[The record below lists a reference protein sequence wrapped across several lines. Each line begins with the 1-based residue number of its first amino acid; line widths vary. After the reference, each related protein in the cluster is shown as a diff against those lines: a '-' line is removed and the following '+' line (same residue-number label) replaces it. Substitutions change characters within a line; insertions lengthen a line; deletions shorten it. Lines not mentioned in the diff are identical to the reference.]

1 MWRLGQFE
9 KRTELDFTPVVLG
22 VTILCHIL
30 NAIDSEALLPL
41 IGRFMRVLLTSHGS
55 TGDIYPVIRL
65 GRALVEAGHRVRFAT
80 VSLFR
85 EEIEAAGIE
94 FVYLPPDWD
103 QSGFAEAMRDLTK
116 AKNPLDLMRIIYTES
131 LPFLDEILDT
141 LQYELT
147 QADVFVTSYVFANLC
162 VLARQARVP
171 CAVTT
176 FAHNVVPSVC
186 YPPEGLPRLAAPAFF
201 RRYWNTL
208 LWKITDRVLCWQIN
222 RVVGEA
228 MARHGMGRPES
239 FVLEPADLALVTVSA
254 RLCQPKRLWDD
265 RFQFTG
271 YLRWQSPEDPTLTAK
286 LEAFC
291 QGERVPILTFG
302 SVTFDEA
309 RKIMT
314 RFMRNWPAGK
324 KIIIQSG
331 WAGLTIE
338 RPHAAMLRVER
349 VSHDQLFQYA
359 SMVIH
364 HGGAGT
370 TASVL
375 HAGVPNIIIPHIGDQ
390 WFFAAE
396 VKRLGVGLEVK
407 RKKWPEDLPK
417 AVRSVEKSQKMQ
429 ARAKE
434 VSAQLAR
441 ENGPAAAVAA
451 LEHLVS
457 GSVAK

>member
-1 MWRLGQFE
+1 
-9 KRTELDFTPVVLG
+9 
-22 VTILCHIL
+22 
-30 NAIDSEALLPL
+30 
-41 IGRFMRVLLTSHGS
+41 MRVLLTSHGS

-65 GRALVEAGHRVRFAT
+65 GRALVEAGHQVRFAT

-85 EEIEAAGIE
+85 EEIESAGIE

-116 AKNPLDLMRIIYTES
+116 AKNPLDLMRIIYSES

-141 LQYELT
+141 LEREMKE
-147 QADVFVTSYVFANLC
+147 ADIFVTSYVFANLC
-162 VLARQARVP
+162 ALARKAKVP

-176 FAHNVVPSVC
+176 FAHNVVPSQS
-186 YPPEGLPRLAAPAFF
+186 YPPEGLPRLLVAPAFL
-201 RRYWNTL
+201 RRRWNTW

-222 RVVGEA
+222 CVVGEVMEKHA
-228 MARHGMGRPES
+228 MGRSKS
-239 FVLEPADLALVTVSA
+239 FVLEPADLALVTVSSD
-254 RLCQPKRLWDD
+254 LCQPKHLWSE
-265 RFQFTG
+265 RFKFTG
-271 YLRWQSPEDPTLTAK
+271 YLRWQSPEQPDLEAK
-286 LEAFC
+286 LKAFC

-314 RFMRNWPAGK
+314 RFMRNWPTDK

-338 RPHAAMLRVER
+338 RPHSAMLRVDR
-349 VSHDQLFQYA
+349 VSHDQLFQHA

-375 HAGVPNIIIPHIGDQ
+375 HAGVPNVIIPHIGDQ
-390 WFFAAE
+390 WFFASE

-407 RKKWPEDLPK
+407 RKRWPEDLPK
-417 AVRSVEKSQKMQ
+417 AVRTIERSKKMQ

-434 VSAQLAR
+434 VAAKLAQEDGAH
-441 ENGPAAAVAA
+441 AAVQA
-451 LEHLVS
+451 LEALRGVS
-457 GSVAK
+457 ARRTPNQA

>member
-1 MWRLGQFE
+1 M
-9 KRTELDFTPVVLG
+9 K
-22 VTILCHIL
+22 
-30 NAIDSEALLPL
+30 
-41 IGRFMRVLLTSHGS
+41 VLLTSHGS

-65 GRALVEAGHRVRFAT
+65 GRALVEAGHAVRFAT

-85 EEIEAAGIE
+85 QEIEAAGIE

-116 AKNPLDLMRIIYTES
+116 ARNPLDLIRIIYSES

-141 LQYELT
+141 LQREIAE
-147 QADVFVTSYVFANLC
+147 ADVFVTSYVFANLC
-162 VLARQARVP
+162 TLARQAQVP

-176 FAHNVVPSVC
+176 FAHNVVPSQS
-186 YPPEGLPRLAAPAFF
+186 YPPEGLPRLLAAPAFV
-201 RRYWNTL
+201 RRRWNRM
-208 LWKITDRVLCWQIN
+208 LWKLTDRVLCWQIN
-222 RVVGEA
+222 RVVGET
-228 MARHGMGRPES
+228 MGRHGMERAES
-239 FVLEPADLALVTVSA
+239 FALEPADLALVTVSPK
-254 RLCQPKRLWDD
+254 LCQPKHLWSE

-271 YLRWQSPEDPTLTAK
+271 YLRWQSPEDPALSATLD
-286 LEAFC
+286 AFC
-291 QGERVPILTFG
+291 QGKRVPILTFG

-309 RKIMT
+309 RKVMT

-338 RPHAAMLRVER
+338 RPNPEMLRVGR

-375 HAGVPNIIIPHIGDQ
+375 HAGIPNIIIPHIGDQ
-390 WFFAAE
+390 WFFASE
-396 VKRLGVGLEVK
+396 VKRLGVGVEVK
-407 RKKWPEDLPK
+407 RKRWPEDLPR
-417 AVRSVEKSQKMQ
+417 AVRTVEKSKKMQ
-429 ARAKE
+429 RRA
-434 VSAQLAR
+434 Q
-441 ENGPAAAVAA
+441 AVAA
-451 LEHLVS
+451 TLAEEQGPQAAVRALESMVC
-457 GSVAK
+457 

>member
-1 MWRLGQFE
+1 
-9 KRTELDFTPVVLG
+9 
-22 VTILCHIL
+22 
-30 NAIDSEALLPL
+30 
-41 IGRFMRVLLTSHGS
+41 MRVLLTSHGS

-65 GRALVEAGHRVRFAT
+65 GRALVEAGHAVRFAT

-85 EEIEAAGIE
+85 EEIESAGIE

-116 AKNPLDLMRIIYTES
+116 AKNPLDLIRIIYSES
-131 LPFLDEILDT
+131 LPFLDEILNT
-141 LQYELT
+141 LIRELES
-147 QADVFVTSYVFANLC
+147 ADVFVTSYVFANLC
-162 VLARQARVP
+162 TLARQANVP

-176 FAHNVVPSVC
+176 FAHNVVPSVS
-186 YPPEGLPRLAAPAFF
+186 YPPEGLPRLLIAPAFL
-201 RRYWNTL
+201 RRRWNRL

-228 MARHGMGRPES
+228 MERHGMGRAES
-239 FVLEPADLALVTVSA
+239 FALEPADLALVTVSPK
-254 RLCQPKRLWDD
+254 LCQPSHLWSDV
-265 RFQFTG
+265 FKFTG
-271 YLRWQSPEDPTLTAK
+271 YLRWQSPEDPKLGGTLD
-286 LEAFC
+286 AFC
-291 QGERVPILTFG
+291 LGDRVPILTFG

-309 RKIMT
+309 RKVMT
-314 RFMRNWPAGK
+314 RFMRNWPDDK

-338 RPHAAMLRVER
+338 RPHVNMMRVER

-375 HAGVPNIIIPHIGDQ
+375 HAGIPHVIIPHIGDQ
-390 WFFAAE
+390 WFFASE

-407 RKKWPEDLPK
+407 RKRWPEDLPK
-417 AVRSVEKSQKMQ
+417 AVRSIEKSKKMQ

-434 VSAQLAR
+434 VAAQLAQ
-441 ENGPAAAVAA
+441 EDGPGAAVEA
-451 LEHLVS
+451 LVALV
-457 GSVAK
+457 KL

>member
-1 MWRLGQFE
+1 
-9 KRTELDFTPVVLG
+9 
-22 VTILCHIL
+22 
-30 NAIDSEALLPL
+30 
-41 IGRFMRVLLTSHGS
+41 MRVLLTSHGS

-65 GRALVEAGHRVRFAT
+65 GRALVEAGHVVRFAT

-85 EEIEAAGIE
+85 EEIESAGIE

-116 AKNPLDLMRIIYTES
+116 AKNALDMLRIIYSES
-131 LPFLDEILDT
+131 LPFIDEIIEVLSQE
-141 LQYELT
+141 LQT
-147 QADVFVTSYVFANLC
+147 ADVFVSSYVFANLC
-162 VLARQARVP
+162 VLARRAGVP

-176 FAHNVVPSVC
+176 FAHNVVPSSG
-186 YPPEGLPRLAAPAFF
+186 YPPEGLPRLWIMPPFV
-201 RRYWNTL
+201 RRRWNRM
-208 LWKITDRVLCWQIN
+208 LWKVTDRVLCWQIN

-228 MARHGMGRPES
+228 MERHGMGRAES
-239 FVLEPADLALVTVSA
+239 FALAPADRVLVTVSKD
-254 RLCQPKRLWDD
+254 LFQPKRLWDE
-265 RFQFTG
+265 RFKFTG
-271 YLRWQSPEDPTLTAK
+271 YLRWQSPEDPKLDAE

-291 QGERVPILTFG
+291 KGQRVPILTFG

-309 RKIMT
+309 RKVMT
-314 RFMRNWPAGK
+314 RFMRNWPEGK

-338 RPHAAMLRVER
+338 RPHASMKRVGR

-370 TASVL
+370 TASAL

-390 WFFAAE
+390 WFFASE

-407 RKKWPEDLPK
+407 RKRWPEDLPK
-417 AVRSVEKSQKMQ
+417 AVRSIEKSEKMQ
-429 ARAKE
+429 LCARKVAG
-434 VSAQLAR
+434 QLAR
-441 ENGPAAAVAA
+441 EDGPACTVAELEA
-451 LEHLVS
+451 LVLR
-457 GSVAK
+457 GKAP

>member
-1 MWRLGQFE
+1 M
-9 KRTELDFTPVVLG
+9 K
-22 VTILCHIL
+22 
-30 NAIDSEALLPL
+30 
-41 IGRFMRVLLTSHGS
+41 VLLTSHGS

-65 GRALVEAGHRVRFAT
+65 GRALVEAGHDVRFAT

-85 EEIEAAGIE
+85 EEIESAGIS

-116 AKNPLDLMRIIYTES
+116 AKNPLDLLRIIYSES
-131 LPFLDEILDT
+131 LPFLDEILAT
-141 LQYELT
+141 LERELED
-147 QADVFVTSYVFANLC
+147 ADLFVTSYVFANLC
-162 VLARQARVP
+162 SLARKVGVP

-186 YPPEGLPRLAAPAFF
+186 YPPDGVPRLAAPAFL
-201 RRYWNTL
+201 RRRWNKM

-228 MARHGMGRPES
+228 MERHGMGRAES
-239 FVLEPADLALVTVSA
+239 FALEPSDLVLVTVSPG
-254 RLCQPKRLWDD
+254 LFQPGRLWDE
-265 RFQFTG
+265 RFKFTG
-271 YLRWQSPEDPTLTAK
+271 YLRWQSPEDPALSAE
-286 LEAFC
+286 LDAFC

-302 SVTFDEA
+302 SVTFDES
-309 RKIMT
+309 RKVMT
-314 RFMRNWPAGK
+314 RFMRNWPEGK

-338 RPHAAMLRVER
+338 RPHSEMKRVER
-349 VSHDQLFQYA
+349 VSHDQLFKYA

-375 HAGVPNIIIPHIGDQ
+375 HSGIPNIIIPHIGDQ
-390 WFFAAE
+390 WFFASE

-417 AVRSVEKSQKMQ
+417 AVRTIEKSTKIQT
-429 ARAKE
+429 RAKE
-434 VSAQLAR
+434 VAALLAQ
-441 ENGPAAAVAA
+441 EDGPATAIRELESLAAK
-451 LEHLVS
+451 S
-457 GSVAK
+457 